1 MTFGLRAIGVIIG
14 ILLIV
19 SPAFGEAIAAETI
32 NIDIDDAYTDSKN
45 VEVVGDDSSPAIY
58 FNRIHVRN
66 PVDLRAPFTLILFTK
81 ITIEKDDE
89 YAGYMPILLK
99 PEDSDSICGHGTMG
113 YQIFPDNTGYVWLDI
128 ESFNFDGVGWH
139 KIYIT
144 TPDGKQFAGEAMS
157 LSVYSFK
164 KSSGNIPPDLPLAF
178 GATVDANFGING
190 IYTYNTH
197 KEFKQK
203 IIVTYGNETDKSSID
218 NIAVARV
225 VDGKPYHS
233 TVEISAKSGVY
244 HQSSSLNA
252 PISVNISSLERP
264 YQINVFGRATET
276 WYNKTVLSGA
286 DDTPVDP
293 DNIPVV
299 VYVKSTQT
307 GALLNDARIIIKDT
321 NTVPWSEVVNQTLPT
336 GSDVVYLK
344 KDPGFDPTQYQI
356 SVKVPGYQQVV
367 PTHFFRVTGPMS
379 VVVEMEPLEG
389 GPVDEDN
396 TFLEFYVTDLDSNP
410 VSNAQVYVGGQ
421 LRWTNAQGYT
431 QFEVAKNTSYSY
443 DVSKSGYV
451 TVRGS
456 ATAGDGPRY
465 TVNVVLG
472 PKTEPT
478 EPPITDPDTFPV
490 NVYVKSSQT
499 GALLADARV
508 IIKDTTTDPWMEVV
522 NQTLPSGHGAVSLAK
537 DPGFNP
543 TQYQI
548 SVTVPDYQQVVPA
561 LFFRVT
567 GPTNVVV
574 EMEPIEG
581 GPVDEDNTF
590 LEFYVRN
597 LDGNP
602 VSNAQVYVDG
612 QLRWTNAQGW
622 IQFEVAKNASYPYTV
637 SKSGYVTI
645 EGTTTVGDDPRY
657 TVNVVLGP
665 KTDPTEPP
673 GPGVPTPPGGI
684 PDEDDDSD
692 GFMMQA
698 VRGIANLFGVSFGVG
713 KTILGMLLAL
723 GIGTATAKHLRGG
736 AQEFGMG
743 MLGGVVLGVLIG
755 LLPIWV
761 LVLLVLIVGLWIGQR
776 YMSGGDS

>member
-1 MTFGLRAIGVIIG
+1 MTNNRSVLIISAIAL
-14 ILLIV
+14 ILLAMIPAV
-19 SPAFGEAIAAETI
+19 SALDVIYDRDLYDYVDTSKSATFEPWPGYPNFLSGDVNRICFSDIRKAQVLNYLVIEIPGDHGFWLNNETKIEPGRYDITYNFNGKTRPGVLYLNKKTSLTGVVTSTQFTIFLNDWDIGDLTGKQYVTFPQFEFTSSLYANGHYVGATNVYLSPSPSARTYKVTESTGIEWKHHVKVEEDTTSYYVNI
-32 NIDIDDAYTDSKN
+32 NGFIDGHRYTSKVN
-45 VEVVGDDSSPAIY
+45 LWKDNELYATFTNPGNDSSTAYLKTEINLLEIISPQG
-58 FNRIHVRN
+58 
-66 PVDLRAPFTLILFTK
+66 T
-81 ITIEKDDE
+81 E
-89 YAGYMPILLK
+89 YAY
-99 PEDSDSICGHGTMG
+99 
-113 YQIFPDNTGYVWLDI
+113 
-128 ESFNFDGVGWH
+128 
-139 KIYIT
+139 
-144 TPDGKQFAGEAMS
+144 
-157 LSVYSFK
+157 
-164 KSSGNIPPDLPLAF
+164 PL
-178 GATVDANFGING
+178 
-190 IYTYNTH
+190 Y
-197 KEFKQK
+197 
-203 IIVTYGNETDKSSID
+203 
-218 NIAVARV
+218 
-225 VDGKPYHS
+225 
-233 TVEISAKSGVY
+233 
-244 HQSSSLNA
+244 
-252 PISVNISSLERP
+252 
-264 YQINVFGRATET
+264 
-276 WYNKTVLSGA
+276 A

-321 NTVPWSEVVNQTLPT
+321 NTVPWSEVVNQTLPS
-336 GSDVVYLK
+336 GYDVVYLK

-356 SVKVPGYQQVV
+356 SVTVPGYQQVV

-396 TFLEFYVTDLDSNP
+396 TFLEFYVTDLDGNP

-431 QFEVAKNTSYSY
+431 QFEVAKNTGYSY

-472 PKTEPT
+472 PKTDPT
-478 EPPITDPDTFPV
+478 EPPITDPDIFPV

-499 GALLADARV
+499 GALLANARV
-508 IIKDTTTDPWMEVV
+508 IIKDTNTVPWSEVV
-522 NQTLPSGHGAVSLAK
+522 NQTFPSGHGVVSLAK
-537 DPGFNP
+537 DPGFDP

-581 GPVDEDNTF
+581 GPVDENNTF

-602 VSNAQVYVDG
+602 VSNAQVSVGG

-645 EGTTTVGDDPRY
+645 EGTTTVGDGPRY

-673 GPGVPTPPGGI
+673 GPGLPTPTGGI